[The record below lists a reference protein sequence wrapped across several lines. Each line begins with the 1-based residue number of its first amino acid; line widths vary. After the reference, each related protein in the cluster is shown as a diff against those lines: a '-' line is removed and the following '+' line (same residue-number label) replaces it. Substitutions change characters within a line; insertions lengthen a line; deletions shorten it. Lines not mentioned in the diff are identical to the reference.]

1 MGFLYFIPDAKPS
14 AVTSA
19 TLRDAGLDHLA
30 SVGFVIG
37 EVLRGPNGRPGSV
50 LIRRRIS
57 AQTMPKYVSD
67 SQAWR
72 KSPGHDWHIGWS
84 SEGMPGPDDLRR
96 DNLFPGQTVKLG
108 DGRRWQIPLVRGLAD
123 GDDGLVGFCALPTK
137 RSLDEDGKWTCGD
150 PVGAYAE
157 LYTLALEYWSNVFNA
172 IRDMLVSDGAM
183 DGPTMTASFET
194 ETTLAAR
201 AIAANY
207 AVGDV
212 EIDVL
217 GLLDDATTRD
227 VLNATVDWP
236 KVMEWIAKK
245 KALPGSTTVDG

>member
-1 MGFLYFIPDAKPS
+1 MGFLYFIPDTKPS
-14 AVTSA
+14 SITSA
-19 TLRDAGLDHLA
+19 TLRDIGLDHLA

-37 EVLRGPNGRPGSV
+37 EVLRGPNGRSGSI
-50 LIRRRIS
+50 LIRKRVTS
-57 AQTMPKYVSD
+57 QVMLKYNGD
-67 SQAWR
+67 SQAWK

-84 SEGMPGPDDLRR
+84 SDGMPGPDDLQR
-96 DNLFPGQTVKLG
+96 DNVFPGQAIKLG
-108 DGRRWQIPLVRGLAD
+108 DGRYWQIPLVRGLAD
-123 GDDGLVGFCALPTK
+123 DDDGLIGFCALPTK

-150 PVGAYAE
+150 PVGVYAE
-157 LYTLALEYWSNVFNA
+157 LYTLALEYWSNIFNA
-172 IRDMLVSDGAM
+172 IREMLVPENATDGQAM
-183 DGPTMTASFET
+183 TTSFET
-194 ETTLAAR
+194 ETTLAAK

-236 KVMEWIAKK
+236 KAMEWIAKK
-245 KALPGSTTVDG
+245 KVLSGLTTDAG